1 MSCEY
6 RTLKIYSIYDRLK
19 EHPEL
24 YTAFLKEKSN
34 AKKELHEAHAL
45 RMAMLYHLAVAN
57 HFREKTFWMP
67 CNLDFR
73 GRAYPIPP
81 YGSHVGTYH
90 PLHLTTSSSK

>member
-1 MSCEY
+1 MNI
-6 RTLKIYSIYDRLK
+6 TPLIFINDRLK
-19 EHPEL
+19 DRPEL

-45 RMAMLYHLAVAN
+45 RMAMLYHLSVAN

-81 YGSHVGTYH
+81 YGSHVGKYAPPT
-90 PLHLTTSSSK
+90 P